1 MNCYFKGVFCSL
13 SFYLTQVK
21 SWKERPINVWK
32 VKNKTLTEKEHKNL
46 KYVPWYHL
54 WPLSMSPTIL
64 EVGQPHRPMVFLVT
78 NRSQQDSCWSIG
90 ILNLY
95 SIPITFYNI
104 VLVSYYWIFLITY
117 MYQAK
122 VCTTDDSEC
131 TLLPGLTNSPLGTCQ
146 VHQQVSQNFLHVR
159 IHLHKSKCWIIE
171 TNKELIQVLH
181 QQGWS
186 NRMSAYCDR
195 YQCL

>member
-1 MNCYFKGVFCSL
+1 MNCYFKGVYSSP

-95 SIPITFYNI
+95 SIHITFSNI
-104 VLVSYYWIFLITY
+104 VFSFILLDIFNHIHVSSKSMYNWWQWMYTFTWTRELSTGYLSSSSTGLSKFPSCTY
-117 MYQAK
+117 PP
-122 VCTTDDSEC
+122 T
-131 TLLPGLTNSPLGTCQ
+131 
-146 VHQQVSQNFLHVR
+146 
-159 IHLHKSKCWIIE
+159 
-171 TNKELIQVLH
+171 
-181 QQGWS
+181 
-186 NRMSAYCDR
+186 
-195 YQCL
+195 